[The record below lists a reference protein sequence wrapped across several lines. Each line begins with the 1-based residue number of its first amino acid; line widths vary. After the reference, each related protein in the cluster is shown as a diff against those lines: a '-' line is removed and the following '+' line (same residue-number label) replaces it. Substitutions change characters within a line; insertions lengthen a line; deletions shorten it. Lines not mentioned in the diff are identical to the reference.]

1 MSLKTLNDQELIEE
15 LKNKVRNE
23 RDATAQVLRYLKEV
37 EIRRL
42 FLERGYSSLFSFCTE
57 FLAYSESEA
66 YTRIQAMRLLKEMP
80 SIESDLEN
88 GNLSLSVAAQ
98 AQSAFKR
105 MEKKKGALSATKK
118 KDVISELF
126 KSSTREAE
134 RKLLQI
140 FPEVKEMREK
150 CRAIS
155 EEETRI
161 EFTANKALLEK
172 LERLKQLMAHKKYSA
187 NFADLFEAM
196 ADLALEKWEKQ
207 KPAAEDAPLL
217 GAPKVLE
224 KSRHI
229 PKVVQR
235 FVWKRDAGKC
245 QYKDPLGGK
254 VCRSMHAVEI
264 DHIRRYADG
273 GLHVPDNLRL
283 YCSAHNKW
291 RERQS
296 CLF

>member
-15 LKNKVRNE
+15 LKMRVKNE
-23 RDATAQVLRYLKEV
+23 RDATSQVLRYLKEV

-172 LERLKQLMAHKKYSA
+172 LERLKPTISGFLNSFWILQIFCPS
-187 NFADLFEAM
+187 
-196 ADLALEKWEKQ
+196 
-207 KPAAEDAPLL
+207 
-217 GAPKVLE
+217 
-224 KSRHI
+224 
-229 PKVVQR
+229 
-235 FVWKRDAGKC
+235 
-245 QYKDPLGGK
+245 
-254 VCRSMHAVEI
+254 
-264 DHIRRYADG
+264 
-273 GLHVPDNLRL
+273 
-283 YCSAHNKW
+283 
-291 RERQS
+291 
-296 CLF
+296 